1 MVRAMNCGTPIQA
14 MTFKSVFPELSLREG
29 EFAEE
34 HFNRKIEQ
42 FSSQLPYCARSTHI
56 HASVGPRQSRQE
68 LRPFAVSAMKRLPE
82 ASTTKPVGQLS
93 CALAAGASS
102 PE

>member
-1 MVRAMNCGTPIQA
+1 

-34 HFNRKIEQ
+34 HFNRKIEEL
-42 FSSQLPYCARSTHI
+42 SLQLAYCARSTHI
-56 HASVGPRQSRQE
+56 HASVGPIQSRQE

-82 ASTTKPVGQLS
+82 ASTTKPV
-93 CALAAGASS
+93 A
-102 PE
+102 